1 MGYPKLSSI
10 FFIWVWVNT
19 YRYIFSGMNIH
30 KSQLFWVSLG
40 TRVLTHPHMFHK
52 KNHKIIPSSYWGF
65 PSETY
70 ECSIASPAPAK
81 HLSSVP
87 NASAAK
93 KPIKTPGWLG
103 RKFLVHEE
111 NPRIHIYPPTPADN
125 RGSAS
130 EKRFQAVGAVA
141 RRPGPYFRG
150 AGAVLGHTASFL
162 VSSESNVRQW
172 GPWPAGPVRPSKP
185 CCLAVA
191 QAPFWVRQL

>member
-1 MGYPKLSSI
+1 
-10 FFIWVWVNT
+10 
-19 YRYIFSGMNIH
+19 MNIH

-87 NASAAK
+87 NTSAAK
-93 KPIKTPGWLG
+93 KTIKTPGWLG
-103 RKFLVHEE
+103 RKFPVHEE

-125 RGSAS
+125 RGAH
-130 EKRFQAVGAVA
+130 Q
-141 RRPGPYFRG
+141 RRD
-150 AGAVLGHTASFL
+150 SK
-162 VSSESNVRQW
+162 QW
-172 GPWPAGPVRPSKP
+172 GPWPAGPVRISG
-185 CCLAVA
+185 A
-191 QAPFWVRQL
+191 QAPFWVTPLVFL